1 MARPPGTGAVS
12 FRGHELLLKGPP
24 GMLLELAS
32 QRKVLFLGGKG
43 GVGKTVTASAVAL
56 HQAMAGRRVLL
67 VSTDPAHNLGHR
79 GDQQLGAAVVELS
92 RTEAGPG
99 RVAGVVLD
107 PHATIT
113 AAVADDG

>member
-67 VSTDPAHNLGHR
+67 VSTDPAHNLGDLWEQTV
-79 GDQQLGAAVVELS
+79 GDEVVYIFRS
-92 RTEAGPG
+92 QGGT
-99 RVAGVVLD
+99 GVVACVVSD
-107 PHATIT
+107 
-113 AAVADDG
+113 VVVSMSDGFDE